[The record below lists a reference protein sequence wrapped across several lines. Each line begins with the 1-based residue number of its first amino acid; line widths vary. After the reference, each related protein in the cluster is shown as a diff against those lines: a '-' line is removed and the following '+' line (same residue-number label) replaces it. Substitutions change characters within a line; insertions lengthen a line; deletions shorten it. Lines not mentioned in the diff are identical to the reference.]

1 MDKDTAAP
9 LFLIS
14 TVVLIFVIR
23 AFAKSSNT
31 RTFYDFCG
39 GKDKLKYDNL
49 SGKYAIGINVDEKIV
64 YLKLG
69 GWLKA
74 YPYSDIREWHTASE
88 ARVTGVN
95 TQLSNQNVR
104 VQKFFQ
110 VNVKDVEKSVW
121 QLDIGTQLAEQ
132 WTEILNQ
139 EIKGI

>member
-1 MDKDTAAP
+1 MQKAAILE
-9 LFLIS
+9 LF
-14 TVVLIFVIR
+14 TT
-23 AFAKSSNT
+23 FA
-31 RTFYDFCG
+31 G
-39 GKDKLKYDNL
+39 GEDKLKYDHL

-69 GWLKA
+69 GWLNA

-88 ARVTGVN
+88 DRVTGVN
-95 TQLSNQNVR
+95 TQVSNQNVR
-104 VQKFFQ
+104 VHKFFQ